1 MNLKDSNEGGYGKVW
16 KEEREGRNDVI
27 LLFYFILSFE

>member
-1 MNLKDSNEGGYGKVW
+1 MNLKESNEGGYGVW